1 MNKYLPHTEPL
12 GYDFKPL
19 IMEMSGR
26 LHPKFKNL
34 LADIAKHKER
44 YSNIPHKDLLKYMIK
59 TLVIIHKKLIADTI
73 INKSN
78 IANGDGDLYGQD
90 VTETN
95 FGNSDINLHIS

>member
-1 MNKYLPHTEPL
+1 MSIMN
-12 GYDFKPL
+12 
-19 IMEMSGR
+19 S
-26 LHPKFKNL
+26 
-34 LADIAKHKER
+34 
-44 YSNIPHKDLLKYMIK
+44 
-59 TLVIIHKKLIADTI
+59 KLIADTI